1 MMQRRGGGTG
11 LPMHGRV
18 RSHARD
24 DPVTKDLSQPLIFS
38 PQNRFLLHFIFTNPV
53 LGIGH

>member
-1 MMQRRGGGTG
+1 MMQRRGGGPG
-11 LPMHGRV
+11 LPLHGRV

-24 DPVTKDLSQPLIFS
+24 DPVTKDLTQPLIFS
-38 PQNRFLLHFIFTNPV
+38 PQNRFFLHFIFTNPV